1 MDWSF
6 EQLMY
11 IDESAFNERS
21 LDRNF
26 GWAEVG
32 APARQIESFKR
43 SKKWSI
49 LPLYTCDGFLDWKI
63 IHGSF
68 NADLFVQFL
77 EEHVI
82 PHTTPYPGPRSVLIM
97 DNCKIHHDE
106 VSDIPCILQVDI
118 ADDSASLRSAIE
130 RGSYSRIFLH
140 TRQT

>member
-1 MDWSF
+1 
-6 EQLMY
+6 MY

-21 LDRNF
+21 LDHNF

-49 LPLYTCDGFLDWKI
+49 LPLYTYDGFLDWEI

-82 PHTTPYPGPRSVLIM
+82 PHTTPYPGPCSVLIM

-106 VSDIPCILQVDI
+106 VSDIL
-118 ADDSASLRSAIE
+118 
-130 RGSYSRIFLH
+130 
-140 TRQT
+140 